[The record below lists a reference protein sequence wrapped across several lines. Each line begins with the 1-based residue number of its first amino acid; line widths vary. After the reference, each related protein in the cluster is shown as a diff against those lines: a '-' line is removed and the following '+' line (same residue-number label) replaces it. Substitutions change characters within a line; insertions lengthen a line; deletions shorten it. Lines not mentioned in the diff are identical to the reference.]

1 VIAYLSKGGSSMDKL
16 FSFLLN
22 ESSTENC
29 LLILLPKPKARTFP
43 GLEFSEDAVTF
54 GDSHGLVN
62 P

>member
-1 VIAYLSKGGSSMDKL
+1 MDEL